1 MKDSVNHKRTKI
13 ESAVLVVLFLVAL
26 SLPGLGL
33 VFKWRVSTEQ
43 EEFRSLARFPR
54 VTRNAASFAAF
65 PEDFTAYFTDNFGF
79 RRSLIHLQAFGKLKV
94 LGVSSSPHVMVGR
107 DGWFYIVKEYS
118 ATGEHNVPSYTEQQ
132 LRDWRTLFEGR
143 RDWLAQH
150 GIRYVFTVLPRKETV
165 YPEFAPESFQ
175 PRDPS
180 RFDQLVEY
188 MKRNSDV
195 QIVDSRPGLLRAKA
209 GNQVYLK
216 TDTHWNYYGGLSGY
230 QSLMRA
236 TGLAPEDEIAKVSEC
251 EISSRRVT
259 GDLVRL
265 LGLVGY
271 MSEDMPVLNVR
282 APKFRSLENAIVPV
296 IDNPRSM
303 TLTENENEKLP
314 RLVVFGDSAVGGLLP
329 FLPKN
334 FSRVVVLN
342 QMFATIDPA
351 LVESERPNI
360 VIQIIGEFT
369 LVDDSQPNLSELET
383 LKNWRTQKAVIHVSE
398 QSLRR
403 TK

>member
-1 MKDSVNHKRTKI
+1 MEDSTPRNRTKI
-13 ESAVLVVLFLVAL
+13 ESAVLVALFLVAL

-43 EEFRSLARFPR
+43 EEFRPLARFPR
-54 VTRNAASFAAF
+54 LTRNAASFAAF
-65 PEDFTAYFTDNFGF
+65 PEDFTAYFNDNFGF
-79 RRSLIHLQAFGKLKV
+79 RRSLIHFHAFAKLKV
-94 LGVSSSPHVMVGR
+94 LGASSSPYVMVGS
-107 DGWFYIVKEYS
+107 DGWLYIVKEYS
-118 ATGEHNVPSYTEQQ
+118 ATGEHIVPSYTEQQ

-143 RDWLAQH
+143 RDWLARR

-180 RFDQLVEY
+180 RFNQLIEY
-188 MKRNSDV
+188 MKQNSDV
-195 QIVDSRPGLLRAKA
+195 QIVDSRPGLAQAKA

-230 QSLMRA
+230 QSLMHA
-236 TGLAPEDEIAKVSEC
+236 TGLAPEDEIVKVTEC
-251 EISSRRVT
+251 EISSRRIT

-282 APKFRSLENAIVPV
+282 GRKFRTLEDGAVPV
-296 IDNPRSM
+296 IGSPRRM
-303 TLTENENEKLP
+303 TLTENENEKLR
-314 RLVVFGDSAVGGLLP
+314 RLVVFGDSSVGGLLP

-334 FSRVVVLN
+334 FSRAVMLN
-342 QMFATIDPA
+342 QTFTTIDPA

-360 VIQIIGEFT
+360 VIQIMGEFA

-403 TK
+403 KN